1 MTAELNMAYIMSRRL
16 TLTGSTLRP
25 RTAEFK
31 ALLAQEISTTVWSM
45 VCDGALRPEMDRIF
59 PLADAA
65 GAHAYMESGAH
76 VGKIMLEV

>member
-1 MTAELNMAYIMSRRL
+1 
-16 TLTGSTLRP
+16 
-25 RTAEFK
+25 
-31 ALLAQEISTTVWSM
+31 M

-65 GAHAYMESGAH
+65 GAHTYMESGAH

>member
-1 MTAELNMAYIMSRRL
+1 
-16 TLTGSTLRP
+16 
-25 RTAEFK
+25 
-31 ALLAQEISTTVWSM
+31 M